1 MFPVLLI
8 AIGIAVLLLGK
19 RLAVLG
25 AAVGA
30 ILGVAI
36 LDLLPGDS
44 GLLVSLLVVG
54 GLAALGFFSAGF
66 AKGIVNLILL
76 VFGAVAGAAI
86 LLNLLGLFNLDFGLL
101 VDLLL
106 ALAGGVIGIIVIRRF
121 GDWGLIIL
129 SAVIGA
135 LLVTRGLTIWFPSM
149 EGALGSLIAI
159 VLAALSAVYQGGI
172 LGGRKSPTGTA

>member
-30 ILGVAI
+30 ILGVAL

-44 GLLVSLLVVG
+44 GWLVSLLVVG

-66 AKGIVNLILL
+66 AKGIVNIVLMVI
-76 VFGAVAGAAI
+76 GIVAGAAGAI
-86 LLNLLGLFNLDFGLL
+86 NVVGLFGLELGLL
-101 VDLLL
+101 VELLL
-106 ALAGGVIGIIVIRRF
+106 ALVGGVVGFIVIRRF
-121 GDWGLIIL
+121 GDWGLIVL
-129 SAVIGA
+129 SVIIGA
-135 LLVTRGLTIWFPSM
+135 LLITRGLTIWMPSM
-149 EGALGSLIAI
+149 EGMLGTLIAV
-159 VLAALSAVYQGGI
+159 VLAALGFIYQGGF
-172 LGGRKSPTGTA
+172 LSGRKSPTGTA